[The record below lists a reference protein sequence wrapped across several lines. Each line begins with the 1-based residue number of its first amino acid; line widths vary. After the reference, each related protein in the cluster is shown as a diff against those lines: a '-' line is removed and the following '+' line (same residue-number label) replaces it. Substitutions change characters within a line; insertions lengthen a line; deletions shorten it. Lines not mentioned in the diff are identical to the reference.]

1 MKITDVRATLVA
13 IPYIDVLREERPE
26 GYQTVIV
33 EVEAN
38 DGLVGIGECGMG
50 WIEPQIMLQMIAGYK
65 TVVCNEDPFDMNI
78 SGESCGLIRP
88 ITSDIG
94 RK

>member
-33 EVEAN
+33 EVEAS
-38 DGLVGIGECGMG
+38 DGC
-50 WIEPQIMLQMIAGYK
+50 
-65 TVVCNEDPFDMNI
+65 
-78 SGESCGLIRP
+78 
-88 ITSDIG
+88 
-94 RK
+94 